1 MIYEK
6 ILCYHNRGRLKLIHT
21 VIMAENEALTGE
33 QTEKLLQF
41 QELTGIEDI
50 SVCQDVLQRHSWDL
64 EVAVQDQLNM
74 REGRPSVFFSSR
86 ERDNPSP
93 VVDAVGSRGRSVV
106 PSRGFPS
113 GSWWRWGESS
123 GETRRRGITGFITGL
138 FSFVFQLC
146 YRTITS
152 IIFSAVNML
161 RPDPRLF
168 GTDPVA
174 DVASFVTDFESNFGT
189 IHPIFFRGS
198 YSDALAHA
206 KRDLRFLM
214 VYLHCPQHQDTPTFC
229 RSTLG
234 DPDFVAFVDSQALF
248 WGCSVTSPEGYKVA
262 LTLRECSYPFLALL
276 VLRDTKMTVVGRL
289 EGAVGPRELIMTLQ
303 TLMAENEASLI
314 AARADRNER
323 SFTQTLRRQQDE
335 AYAESLRAD
344 REKERRRQEEREKE
358 EEEQRK
364 REEAL
369 QEEQRRIEEIRR
381 RKIEWA
387 TRVPDEPSPD
397 DPEAVHVVIKLP
409 SGKRLER
416 RFRLGHPLQALYYYV
431 FCHPDSPDSF
441 EIATNFP
448 KRVLNC
454 MPTENE
460 ESTQTL
466 EQIGLRRGEVLFVYD
481 LEA

>member
-1 MIYEK
+1 
-6 ILCYHNRGRLKLIHT
+6 
-21 VIMAENEALTGE
+21 MADNEALSGE

-41 QELTGIEDI
+41 QELTGIDDM
-50 SVCQDVLQRHSWDL
+50 SVCRDVLQRHSWDL

-93 VVDAVGSRGRSVV
+93 VVDAVGSGHSRNLGVV
-106 PSRGFPS
+106 PVRAFPS
-113 GSWWRWGESS
+113 GSWWRWGEAA
-123 GETRRRGITGFITGL
+123 GETRRGGIAGFITGL
-138 FSFVFQLC
+138 FSFVFRLC
-146 YRTITS
+146 YGTIAS
-152 IIFSAVNML
+152 IIYSAVNML

-174 DVASFVTDFESNFGT
+174 DVAAFVMEFESNFGPM
-189 IHPIFFRGS
+189 HPVFFRGS

-206 KRDLRFLM
+206 KRDLRFLL
-214 VYLHCPQHQDTPTFC
+214 VYLHSPQHQDTPTFC
-229 RSTLG
+229 RTTLG
-234 DPDFVAFVDSQALF
+234 DPDFVSFVDSQALF
-248 WGCSVTSPEGYKVA
+248 WGCSVTSPEGYRVA

-276 VLRDTKMTVVGRL
+276 VLRETRMTVVGRL
-289 EGAVGPRELIMTLQ
+289 EGAAGPRELIMTLQ
-303 TLMAENEASLI
+303 SLMSENEASLI

-344 REKERRRQEEREKE
+344 REKERRRQEERERE
-358 EEEQRK
+358 EEEK
-364 REEAL
+364 RVREQAI
-369 QEEQRRIEEIRR
+369 QEEQKRIEEIQR
-381 RKIEWA
+381 RKIDWVS
-387 TRVPDEPSPD
+387 RVPDEPSSD

-416 RFRLGHPLQALYYYV
+416 RFKHSHTLQALYYYV

-448 KRVLNC
+448 KRILNC
-454 MPTENE
+454 MPSENGE
-460 ESTQTL
+460 CIQTL
-466 EQIGLRRGEVLFVYD
+466 EEAGLRRGEVLFVYD